1 MKKDEHHFLGGD
13 ISIVVL
19 IHGKQQSDANGLG
32 HVPEYHIMP
41 VLP

>member
-1 MKKDEHHFLGGD
+1 MGKLLHQKFKDEHHFWGGD

-32 HVPEYHIMP
+32 ACP
-41 VLP
+41 